1 MAIGASNAV
10 FEVSDE
16 LVMGRFKVGERIG
29 SGGMGTVFRAF
40 DERLQREVAIKEIQ
54 TAGADRVLREAQAAA
69 RLNHP
74 AIVILYELGE
84 RDGHA
89 LLVSE
94 LVQGETLDRAARNGA
109 VSDRDVAEIGKDLC
123 DALCHAHERG
133 VIHRDVKPQNA
144 IVRPYGTNGRRAKLM
159 DFGIASVAGAP
170 ALTATGD
177 VVGTLAYMAP
187 EQAEGDFAGPEADV
201 YSLALTLYEAW
212 AGENPVAKR
221 TPAQTARQIGQPLPS
236 LGLVRPDL
244 PQALVTHVDAA
255 LAPDPRNRPSLKRL
269 RAEIDRVA
277 LQLDDDCAVPSPDGS
292 DTLLERRSF
301 ARVLGLVGAG
311 TALAAL
317 AGPAGLPGLALV
329 LAAVLLPA
337 VAFAS
342 TPMLALLPL
351 LAVPLGAA
359 GAIAAAPALVAFLAH
374 TARERAVLGALSFAA
389 YIVAAVGFGA
399 GDRIGIAPRA
409 SDGWTGSA
417 KSAAT
422 DVLGALTDP
431 SALGGVAL
439 LAMAAV
445 ALGMVLRF
453 HPALALVGTIV
464 WAAALAAGL
473 AYVGDGSQ
481 SASALIAIVIVALA
495 VAARTGA
502 SRPPEP
508 DRPTALPR
516 AQPALGGS

>member
-1 MAIGASNAV
+1 
-10 FEVSDE
+10 
-16 LVMGRFKVGERIG
+16 MGRFTVRERIG

-74 AIVILYELGE
+74 AIVTLYELGE

-94 LVQGETLDRAARNGA
+94 LVDGETLDRAARNGG

-123 DALCHAHERG
+123 DALCHAHDRG

-159 DFGIASVAGAP
+159 DFGIAAVAGAP

-187 EQAEGDFAGPEADV
+187 EQAEGEHAGPETDV

-212 AGENPVAKR
+212 AGENPVARR

-236 LGLVRPDL
+236 LAVARPDL
-244 PQALVTHVDAA
+244 PQGLVTHVDAA

-269 RAEIDRVA
+269 RAELARVA
-277 LQLDDDCAVPSPDGS
+277 LQLDDECAVPSPDGS
-292 DTLLERRSF
+292 ETFLPRRSF
-301 ARVLGLVGAG
+301 ARVFGLVGAG
-311 TALAAL
+311 TVLAAL

-337 VAFAS
+337 VGFAS
-342 TPMLALLPL
+342 NAKLALLPL
-351 LAVPLGAA
+351 AAVPLGAA

-389 YIVAAVGFGA
+389 YIVAAVGFGL
-399 GDRIGIAPRA
+399 GDRLGIAPRA
-409 SDGWTGSA
+409 AEGWTSSA
-417 KSAAT
+417 EAAAK
-422 DVLGALTDP
+422 DVLGAFTDP
-431 SALGGVAL
+431 SALGGLLV

-445 ALGMVLRF
+445 LLGLVLRA

-464 WAAALAAGL
+464 WAAALATGL

-481 SASALIAIVIVALA
+481 SASAAVAIVIVALA

-502 SRPPEP
+502 GRQRELARP
-508 DRPTALPR
+508 RALPS
-516 AQPALGGS
+516 AQPALHGGG

>member
-1 MAIGASNAV
+1 M
-10 FEVSDE
+10 SDE
-16 LVMGRFKVGERIG
+16 LVMGRFRVGERIG

-54 TAGADRVLREAQAAA
+54 TAGAERVLREAQAAA

-74 AIVILYELGE
+74 AIVTLYELGE

-94 LVQGETLDRAARNGA
+94 LVQGKTLDRAAREGA

-159 DFGIASVAGAP
+159 DFGIAAVAGAP
-170 ALTATGD
+170 ALTATGE

-212 AGENPVAKR
+212 AGDNPVAKR

-236 LGLVRPDL
+236 LGLLRPDL
-244 PQALVTHVDAA
+244 PPALIAHLDAA
-255 LAPDPRNRPSLKRL
+255 LVADPRNRPTLKRL
-269 RAEIDRVA
+269 RSELERVA
-277 LQLDDDCAVPSPDGS
+277 PQLDDECAVPSSEGPDS
-292 DTLLERRSF
+292 PLPRRSF
-301 ARVLGLVGAG
+301 ARVFGLVGAG

-329 LAAVLLPA
+329 LAVVLLPS

-342 TPMLALLPL
+342 NAGLALLPL
-351 LAVPLGAA
+351 AAVPFGAA
-359 GAIAAAPALVAFLAH
+359 GAIAAAPALVALLAQS
-374 TARERAVLGALSFAA
+374 ARERAVLGALSFAA
-389 YIVAAVGFGA
+389 YIVSAVGFGF
-399 GDRIGIAPRA
+399 GDPLRISPKA
-409 SDGWTGSA
+409 DEGWTGSA
-417 KSAAT
+417 SEASRE
-422 DVLGALTDP
+422 VLGAFTNP
-431 SALGGVAL
+431 SAFLGLGVLGA
-439 LAMAAV
+439 AAV
-445 ALGMVLRF
+445 ILGLVLRL
-453 HPALALVGTIV
+453 HPALALVGTIM
-464 WAAALAAGL
+464 WAGALAAGL

-481 SASALIAIVIVALA
+481 SASAAIAIVIVAVA
-495 VAARTGA
+495 VAARAGA
-502 SRPPEP
+502 SAQANRGRP
-508 DRPTALPR
+508 RSLPS
-516 AQPALGGS
+516 AQPALHGGS

>member
-1 MAIGASNAV
+1 M
-10 FEVSDE
+10 SDE
-16 LVMGRFKVGERIG
+16 LVMGRFRVGERIG

-54 TAGADRVLREAQAAA
+54 TAGAERVLREAQAAA

-74 AIVILYELGE
+74 AIVTLYELGE

-94 LVQGETLDRAARNGA
+94 LVQGKTLDRAAREGA

-159 DFGIASVAGAP
+159 DFGIAAVAGAP
-170 ALTATGD
+170 ALTATGE

-212 AGENPVAKR
+212 AGDNPVAKR

-236 LGLVRPDL
+236 LGLLRPDL
-244 PQALVTHVDAA
+244 PPALIAHLDAA
-255 LAPDPRNRPSLKRL
+255 LVADPRNRPTLKRL
-269 RAEIDRVA
+269 RSELERVA
-277 LQLDDDCAVPSPDGS
+277 PQLDDECAVPSSEGPDS
-292 DTLLERRSF
+292 PLPRRSF
-301 ARVLGLVGAG
+301 ARVFGLVGAG

-329 LAAVLLPA
+329 LAVVLLPS

-342 TPMLALLPL
+342 NAGLALLPL
-351 LAVPLGAA
+351 AAVPFGAA
-359 GAIAAAPALVAFLAH
+359 GAIAAAPALVALLAQS
-374 TARERAVLGALSFAA
+374 ARERAVLGALSFAA
-389 YIVAAVGFGA
+389 YIVSAVGFGF
-399 GDRIGIAPRA
+399 GDRLRISPKA
-409 SDGWTGSA
+409 DEGWTGSA
-417 KSAAT
+417 SEASSE
-422 DVLGALTDP
+422 VLGAFTNP
-431 SALGGVAL
+431 SALLGLGVLGA
-439 LAMAAV
+439 AAV
-445 ALGMVLRF
+445 ILGLVLRL
-453 HPALALVGTIV
+453 HPALALVGTIM
-464 WAAALAAGL
+464 WAGALAAGL

-481 SASALIAIVIVALA
+481 SASAAIAIVIVAVA
-495 VAARTGA
+495 VAARAGA
-502 SRPPEP
+502 SAQANRGRP
-508 DRPTALPR
+508 RSLPS
-516 AQPALGGS
+516 AQPALHGGS